1 MNIRQ
6 SKALYGT
13 KMQMANGERL
23 IEVLSQA
30 GTLAPSAKT
39 YYIASNKNLLYETQM
54 GHNDTLNLTPL
65 LRISVCVSS
74 FRTKR
79 LSVRKL
85 GDRIFRRNSYN
96 VRIAPR
102 ALALWRLDDNT

>member
-1 MNIRQ
+1 
-6 SKALYGT
+6 
-13 KMQMANGERL
+13 MANGERL
-23 IEVLSQA
+23 IEELSQA

-39 YYIASNKNLLYETQM
+39 YYIVSNKNLPCETQTS
-54 GHNDTLNLTPL
+54 HDNESNLTPL
-65 LRISVCVSS
+65 LRVSVCVSS

-102 ALALWRLDDNT
+102 ALALWQLDDNT